1 MLKKVLIAAALAALT
16 AAPAQAQSRVLLMP
30 GVTYE
35 RQVQFTSHG
44 PVAVH
49 VLNAPKPGGA
59 YRLDPVLSNGAILG
73 KDRVTTMQ
81 RGIRDATAAGVNGD
95 LFTLA
100 DGRPSGMLMQDGVL
114 HHPPL
119 PERSALGIAGDGS
132 LRVQKLR
139 MFGTW
144 RGTGQRRPMDLN
156 EAPAPNG
163 ISLFTSA
170 WGPTTP
176 AVAGAVEAIVSPLPA
191 TTPNVDLTG
200 PVTAQAQNGNTPIPP
215 GGAVLSARGTAAQR
229 LLEEAPVGTTVT
241 IRLLVNPDI
250 TGLTDAVGGGPAL
263 VRDAK
268 PIFRAKGLLSTAQ
281 LARNALTGVGQLA
294 EGLIVMV
301 VVDGRR
307 PGYSVGMTNFEL
319 AQTLVRLGA
328 VTATGLD
335 GGGSSTMAFDG
346 ALLNRPSDGGGER
359 PVSEGLFVL
368 YTGVVAAPPGET
380 VLSPNGDGVGDVQ
393 PLAYKLGRPST
404 VKVSLVG
411 PDRSTRVV
419 DEGAKG
425 PGLQR
430 FSWDGTNAD
439 GSPAAEGQWRLSV
452 SATDT
457 GGQSTTADRF
467 FSLDRTLGGLSVSP
481 ALTRIGRGGRLT
493 ASFTLTRPA
502 RLTGT
507 LRTRNGAVVATFARA
522 VQAQAGPNAI
532 RWNGKVGNRWIAS
545 GQYLVRIRAASTV
558 GGSELEAPVTIR
570 RVAPARAAKPR

>member
-1 MLKKVLIAAALAALT
+1 VLKKLLIAAVLAAIT

-49 VLNAPKPGGA
+49 VLNAPRPGGA
-59 YRLDPVLSNGAILG
+59 YSLKPVLSNGAIVG
-73 KDRVTTMQ
+73 KDRVTSMQ

-95 LFTLA
+95 LFTWA
-100 DGRPSGMLMQDGVL
+100 DGRPSGMLMTGGVL

-119 PERSALGIAGDGS
+119 AERSALGINGDGS
-132 LRVQKLR
+132 IRVQKLR

-170 WGPTTP
+170 WGPATP
-176 AVAGAVEAIVSPLPA
+176 AVAGAVEAVVAPLPP
-191 TTPNVDLTG
+191 TTPNVDFTG
-200 PVTAQAQNGNTPIPP
+200 PVTAQAQNGNTPIPS

-229 LLEEAPVGTTVT
+229 LLEEAPIGTTVT

-250 TGLTDAVGGGPAL
+250 TGLVDAIGGGPAL
-263 VRDAK
+263 VRDGK
-268 PIFRAKGLLSTAQ
+268 PIFRANELFTTDQLS
-281 LARNALTGVGQLA
+281 RNPRTGVGQLA
-294 EGLIVMV
+294 DGRIVMV
-301 VVDGRR
+301 VVDGRQ

-319 AQTLVRLGA
+319 AQTLARLGA
-328 VTATGLD
+328 VTASGLD
-335 GGGSSTMAFDG
+335 AGGSSTMAFDG
-346 ALLNRPSDGGGER
+346 QLLNKPSDPGGER
-359 PVSEGLFVL
+359 AVSEGLFVL
-368 YTGVVAAPPGET
+368 YTGVVAAPPSET
-380 VLSPNGDGVGDVQ
+380 VLSPNGDGVGDVEQ
-393 PLAYKLGRPST
+393 LSYKLARASNA
-404 VKVSLVG
+404 KVTLVG
-411 PDRSTRVV
+411 PDRSTRVL

-425 PGLQR
+425 PGVQR
-430 FSWDGTNAD
+430 FSWDGKNAD

-452 SATDT
+452 AATDE
-457 GGQSTTADRF
+457 GGQTTTADRF
-467 FSLDRTLGGLSVSP
+467 FWLDRTLGGLAVSP
-481 ALTRIGRGGRLT
+481 SLTRIGRGGRLS

-507 LRTRNGAVVATFARA
+507 LRTRSGAVVATFARA

-532 RWNGKVGNRWIAS
+532 RWNGKVGERWVPS
-545 GQYLVRIRAASTV
+545 GQYLVRIRAVSTV
-558 GGSELEAPVTIR
+558 GASELEAPVTIR
-570 RVAPARAAKPR
+570 RVAPARAPKRG